1 MQRTKNYHKHSA
13 SVAGKS
19 SWDGRGYWRDEL
31 DFDGGKRYIRRRVR
45 RLGKKVLRRECKYEL

>member
-1 MQRTKNYHKHSA
+1 MRKTKNFHKHSS

-45 RLGKKVLRRECKYEL
+45 RLEDRGWRREHAGEV